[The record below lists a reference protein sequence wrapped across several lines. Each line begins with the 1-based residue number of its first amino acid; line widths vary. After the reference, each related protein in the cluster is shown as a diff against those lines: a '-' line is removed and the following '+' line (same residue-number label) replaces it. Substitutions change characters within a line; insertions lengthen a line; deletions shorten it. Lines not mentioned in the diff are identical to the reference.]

1 MKNLIL
7 FLMFFPLVGMSQTKT
22 IYSNFNYTQ
31 IEKKVHN
38 DWTKLSSK
46 FEDNKFVIDSS
57 KIFWTSERKSK
68 QYDIE
73 SFRKFEGN
81 LIYVVRDF
89 NREIMVIKIIEDESI
104 SILWLDRY
112 SRRIAIVFDIV
123 KY

>member
-1 MKNLIL
+1 MKKLIL
-7 FLMFFPLVGMSQTKT
+7 ILIFFPLVVMSQTRT
-22 IYSNFNYTQ
+22 LHSNFNYTQ

-38 DWTKLSSK
+38 DWTKISSK

-57 KIFWTSERKSK
+57 KIFWTSSKKSK

-73 SFRKFEGN
+73 SVRKFEGN

-89 NREIMVIKIIEDESI
+89 NREIMVIKIIEHESL

-112 SRRIAIVFDIV
+112 SRRVAIVFDIV
-123 KY
+123 NY

>member
-1 MKNLIL
+1 
-7 FLMFFPLVGMSQTKT
+7 MFFPLVVMSQTRT
-22 IYSNFNYTQ
+22 LYSNFNYTQ

-38 DWTKLSSK
+38 DWTKISSK

-57 KIFWTSERKSK
+57 KIFWTSSKKSK

-73 SFRKFEGN
+73 NVRKFEGN

-89 NREIMVIKIIEDESI
+89 NREIMVIKIIEHESL

-112 SRRIAIVFDIV
+112 SRRVAIVFDIV
-123 KY
+123 NY

>member
-57 KIFWTSERKSK
+57 KIFWTSARKSK

-81 LIYVVRDF
+81 LIYVVRDL
-89 NREIMVIKIIEDESI
+89 NRQIMVIKIIEDESI